1 MLTVFE
7 FVGLNDKNA
16 FYKLVNTCNYK
27 TLESYSFNGE
37 YFAPESMNYE
47 VDHFDVDFKDNAQYY
62 TIYVYC

>member
-16 FYKLVNTCNYK
+16 FYKLVNTSNYK
-27 TLESYSFNGE
+27 TLESYSLNGID
-37 YFAPESMNYE
+37 FKSKSMDYE
-47 VDHFDVDFKDNAQYY
+47 VDHFDVDFKNDAQYY